1 LQYLH
6 SGKSAPDA
14 WRDTQLAL
22 IQQAETPDASLLKMP
37 WLSSYRMLILAAADV
52 GNLQKTD
59 RKEWIRKVREEAA
72 AEEPTQKYT
81 W

>member
-1 LQYLH
+1 
-6 SGKSAPDA
+6 
-14 WRDTQLAL
+14 
-22 IQQAETPDASLLKMP
+22 
-37 WLSSYRMLILAAADV
+37 MLILAAADV

-72 AEEPTQKYT
+72 AEEPRQKYT